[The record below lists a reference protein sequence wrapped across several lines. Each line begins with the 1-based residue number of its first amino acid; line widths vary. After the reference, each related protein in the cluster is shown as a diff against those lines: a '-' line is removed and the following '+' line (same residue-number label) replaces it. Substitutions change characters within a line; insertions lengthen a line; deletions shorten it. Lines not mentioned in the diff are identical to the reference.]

1 MLQRI
6 CGAIILIFIGLT
18 FIFIQPDSNFPKIVL
33 EIAGYVLIF
42 LGIYTAIFGKSMEE
56 LTPEQRA
63 KVLDLDKILQT
74 KLNNTFGAQNVEN
87 FKRISDEIFS
97 NPIVR
102 LFTMLRFRK

>member
-1 MLQRI
+1 
-6 CGAIILIFIGLT
+6 
-18 FIFIQPDSNFPKIVL
+18 
-33 EIAGYVLIF
+33 
-42 LGIYTAIFGKSMEE
+42 MEE

-87 FKRISDEIFS
+87 VKRISDEIFS